1 MTQEEFKEEA
11 QRLRPRLMLTARRY
25 LGDDDAEDTVQDAL
39 LRLWQMVGELRQP
52 FDALALRLTRN
63 LCIDKVRRKKP
74 TVMLTDSGE
83 TDQAENDDE
92 RIERMMAVVSTLPD
106 LQQTV
111 LRLRHLEGMEMN
123 EIADL
128 TGSSEVAIRK
138 ALSRARLLAHQGLLA
153 DRQSGLHSQFR
164 QGLLDWL
171 RPRGE
176 LQCLWQHADG
186 IFHVWR
192 RHQEKGEGHPT
203 ASHHHR
209 LDAPPWHYGCPVLSE
224 VLWRQR
230 AEGRRREV
238 PLALLR
244 TIPVKKLSL
253 VMKEIKGIQLN

>member
-63 LCIDKVRRKKP
+63 LCIDQVRRRKP
-74 TVMLTDSGE
+74 TVMLTDSSGTDE
-83 TDQAENDDE
+83 TDDDE

-106 LQQTV
+106 LQQTI

-138 ALSRARLLAHQGLLA
+138 ALSRARQA
-153 DRQSGLHSQFR
+153 
-164 QGLLDWL
+164 
-171 RPRGE
+171 
-176 LQCLWQHADG
+176 
-186 IFHVWR
+186 V
-192 RHQEKGEGHPT
+192 
-203 ASHHHR
+203 R
-209 LDAPPWHYGCPVLSE
+209 LKY
-224 VLWRQR
+224 
-230 AEGRRREV
+230 
-238 PLALLR
+238 
-244 TIPVKKLSL
+244 
-253 VMKEIKGIQLN
+253 MKQYE

>member
-63 LCIDKVRRKKP
+63 LCIDQVRRRKP
-74 TVMLTDSGE
+74 TVVLSDSGG
-83 TDQAENDDE
+83 TDQADGDDE

-106 LQQTV
+106 LQQTI

-138 ALSRARLLAHQGLLA
+138 ALSRARQAV
-153 DRQSGLHSQFR
+153 RQ
-164 QGLLDWL
+164 
-171 RPRGE
+171 
-176 LQCLWQHADG
+176 
-186 IFHVWR
+186 
-192 RHQEKGEGHPT
+192 K
-203 ASHHHR
+203 
-209 LDAPPWHYGCPVLSE
+209 Y
-224 VLWRQR
+224 
-230 AEGRRREV
+230 
-238 PLALLR
+238 
-244 TIPVKKLSL
+244 
-253 VMKEIKGIQLN
+253 MKQYE

>member
-63 LCIDKVRRKKP
+63 LCIDQVRRRKP
-74 TVMLTDSGE
+74 TVMLTDSGG
-83 TDQAENDDE
+83 TDQADGDDE

-106 LQQTV
+106 LQQTI

-138 ALSRARLLAHQGLLA
+138 ALSRARQAV
-153 DRQSGLHSQFR
+153 RQ
-164 QGLLDWL
+164 
-171 RPRGE
+171 
-176 LQCLWQHADG
+176 
-186 IFHVWR
+186 
-192 RHQEKGEGHPT
+192 K
-203 ASHHHR
+203 
-209 LDAPPWHYGCPVLSE
+209 Y
-224 VLWRQR
+224 
-230 AEGRRREV
+230 
-238 PLALLR
+238 
-244 TIPVKKLSL
+244 
-253 VMKEIKGIQLN
+253 MKQYE

>member
-63 LCIDKVRRKKP
+63 LCIDKVRRKRP
-74 TVMLTDSGE
+74 SLTLTDSGE
-83 TDQAENDDE
+83 TGEADDNDE

-128 TGSSEVAIRK
+128 IGSSEVAIRK
-138 ALSRARLLAHQGLLA
+138 ALSRARQAV
-153 DRQSGLHSQFR
+153 RQKYLKQY
-164 QGLLDWL
+164 
-171 RPRGE
+171 E
-176 LQCLWQHADG
+176 
-186 IFHVWR
+186 
-192 RHQEKGEGHPT
+192 
-203 ASHHHR
+203 
-209 LDAPPWHYGCPVLSE
+209 
-224 VLWRQR
+224 
-230 AEGRRREV
+230 
-238 PLALLR
+238 
-244 TIPVKKLSL
+244 
-253 VMKEIKGIQLN
+253 

>member
-74 TVMLTDSGE
+74 TVMLTDSGG
-83 TDQAENDDE
+83 TDQADGDDE

-106 LQQTV
+106 LQQTI

-138 ALSRARLLAHQGLLA
+138 ALSRARQAV
-153 DRQSGLHSQFR
+153 RQ
-164 QGLLDWL
+164 
-171 RPRGE
+171 
-176 LQCLWQHADG
+176 
-186 IFHVWR
+186 
-192 RHQEKGEGHPT
+192 K
-203 ASHHHR
+203 
-209 LDAPPWHYGCPVLSE
+209 Y
-224 VLWRQR
+224 
-230 AEGRRREV
+230 
-238 PLALLR
+238 
-244 TIPVKKLSL
+244 
-253 VMKEIKGIQLN
+253 MKQYE

>member
-11 QRLRPRLMLTARRY
+11 QRLRPQLMLTARRY
-25 LGDDDAEDTVQDAL
+25 LGDDDAEDTVQDVL

-128 TGSSEVAIRK
+128 IGSSEVAIRK
-138 ALSRARLLAHQGLLA
+138 ALSRARQA
-153 DRQSGLHSQFR
+153 
-164 QGLLDWL
+164 
-171 RPRGE
+171 
-176 LQCLWQHADG
+176 
-186 IFHVWR
+186 
-192 RHQEKGEGHPT
+192 
-203 ASHHHR
+203 
-209 LDAPPWHYGCPVLSE
+209 
-224 VLWRQR
+224 
-230 AEGRRREV
+230 
-238 PLALLR
+238 
-244 TIPVKKLSL
+244 VKQKYL
-253 VMKEIKGIQLN
+253 KQYE

>member
-63 LCIDKVRRKKP
+63 LCIDKVRRKRP
-74 TVMLTDSGE
+74 TVTLTDSGE
-83 TDQAENDDE
+83 TGEADDNDE

-106 LQQTV
+106 LQQTI

-138 ALSRARLLAHQGLLA
+138 ALSRARQAV
-153 DRQSGLHSQFR
+153 RQ
-164 QGLLDWL
+164 
-171 RPRGE
+171 
-176 LQCLWQHADG
+176 
-186 IFHVWR
+186 
-192 RHQEKGEGHPT
+192 K
-203 ASHHHR
+203 
-209 LDAPPWHYGCPVLSE
+209 Y
-224 VLWRQR
+224 
-230 AEGRRREV
+230 
-238 PLALLR
+238 
-244 TIPVKKLSL
+244 
-253 VMKEIKGIQLN
+253 MKQYE

>member
-63 LCIDKVRRKKP
+63 LCIDKVRRKRP
-74 TVMLTDSGE
+74 TLTLTDSGE
-83 TDQAENDDE
+83 TGEADDNDE

-128 TGSSEVAIRK
+128 TGSSEVAVRK
-138 ALSRARLLAHQGLLA
+138 ALSRARQAV
-153 DRQSGLHSQFR
+153 RQ
-164 QGLLDWL
+164 
-171 RPRGE
+171 
-176 LQCLWQHADG
+176 
-186 IFHVWR
+186 
-192 RHQEKGEGHPT
+192 K
-203 ASHHHR
+203 
-209 LDAPPWHYGCPVLSE
+209 Y
-224 VLWRQR
+224 
-230 AEGRRREV
+230 
-238 PLALLR
+238 
-244 TIPVKKLSL
+244 
-253 VMKEIKGIQLN
+253 MKQYE

>member
-63 LCIDKVRRKKP
+63 LCIDKVRRKRP
-74 TVMLTDSGE
+74 TLTLTDSGE

-138 ALSRARLLAHQGLLA
+138 ALSRARQTV
-153 DRQSGLHSQFR
+153 RQIYLKQY
-164 QGLLDWL
+164 
-171 RPRGE
+171 E
-176 LQCLWQHADG
+176 QH
-186 IFHVWR
+186 
-192 RHQEKGEGHPT
+192 P
-203 ASHHHR
+203 
-209 LDAPPWHYGCPVLSE
+209 
-224 VLWRQR
+224 
-230 AEGRRREV
+230 
-238 PLALLR
+238 
-244 TIPVKKLSL
+244 
-253 VMKEIKGIQLN
+253 

>member
-63 LCIDKVRRKKP
+63 LCIDQVRRRKP
-74 TVMLTDSGE
+74 TVMLTDSSGTDE
-83 TDQAENDDE
+83 TDDDE

-138 ALSRARLLAHQGLLA
+138 ALSRARQA
-153 DRQSGLHSQFR
+153 
-164 QGLLDWL
+164 
-171 RPRGE
+171 
-176 LQCLWQHADG
+176 
-186 IFHVWR
+186 V
-192 RHQEKGEGHPT
+192 
-203 ASHHHR
+203 R
-209 LDAPPWHYGCPVLSE
+209 LKY
-224 VLWRQR
+224 
-230 AEGRRREV
+230 
-238 PLALLR
+238 
-244 TIPVKKLSL
+244 
-253 VMKEIKGIQLN
+253 MKQYE